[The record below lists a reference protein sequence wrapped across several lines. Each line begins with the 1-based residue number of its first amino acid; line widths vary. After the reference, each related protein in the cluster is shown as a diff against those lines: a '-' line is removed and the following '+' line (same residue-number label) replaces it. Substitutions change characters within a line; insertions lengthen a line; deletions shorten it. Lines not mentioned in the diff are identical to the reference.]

1 MATTNQT
8 DKSVDQLNSFL
19 RGEMSAV
26 QTYNIALEK
35 IERTSTV
42 RPMLETCQ
50 LSHARRVAALT
61 QAIAAR
67 GGKPA
72 DSSGPWGMFA
82 KVVEQSAT
90 VLGEKAAISAL
101 EEGEDHGLH
110 DYQDDLEKLDAATRQ
125 IVVSELLPE
134 QQRTHQTM
142 SSLKKS
148 LKH

>member
-1 MATTNQT
+1 MRTTNQT

-50 LSHARRVAALT
+50 LSHARRVASLM

-110 DYQDDLEKLDAATRQ
+110 DYQDDLEKLDAVTRQ

>member
-1 MATTNQT
+1 MPNTNRT

-42 RPMLETCQ
+42 RPQLETCQ
-50 LSHARRVAALT
+50 LSHARRVAALM
-61 QAIAAR
+61 QEISAR

-110 DYQDDLEKLDAATRQ
+110 DYQDDLEKLDPVARQ